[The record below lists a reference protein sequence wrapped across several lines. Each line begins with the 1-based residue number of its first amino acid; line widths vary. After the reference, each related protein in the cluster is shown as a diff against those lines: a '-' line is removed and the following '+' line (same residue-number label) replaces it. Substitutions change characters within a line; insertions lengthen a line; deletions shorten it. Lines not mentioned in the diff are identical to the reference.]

1 MAVQENTKPVTDHL
15 NDVLMRIAQAKA
27 VLRSLAENCDQDSD
41 GIHFGDGMQFDEVT
55 AVFWAVDDLL
65 EQAKD
70 FGQEAYKA
78 ACQKRYSNLVG
89 A

>member
-15 NDVLMRIAQAKA
+15 NDVLARISQAKA
-27 VLRSLAENCDQDSD
+27 VLRSLAENCDQGSE

-70 FGQEAYKA
+70 FSQDAYKA
-78 ACQKRYSNLVG
+78 ACEKRYSNLVE